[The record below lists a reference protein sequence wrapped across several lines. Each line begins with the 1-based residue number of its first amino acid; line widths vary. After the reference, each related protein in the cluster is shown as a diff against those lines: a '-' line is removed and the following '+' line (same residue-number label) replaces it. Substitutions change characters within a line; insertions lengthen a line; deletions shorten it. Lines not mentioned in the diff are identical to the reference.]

1 MTENSLSKVHEI
13 FLQCAEIEDVMAQ
26 IYTFFAAA
34 YREVPGMEA
43 LFRKTAAEEKNHEN
57 QFRLAIRS
65 FSGRVRKLKQTVES
79 TGRHLEIA
87 RRILEGVRTGLPTV
101 EEALTR
107 AIHMETIFGNFHMTT
122 AALFDDENCAKMFR
136 ALMAA
141 DIGHKECLE
150 LALQV
155 YRRGGK

>member
-1 MTENSLSKVHEI
+1 MTEGKLSNVHDI
-13 FLQCAEIEDVMAQ
+13 LLQCAEIEDVMAQ
-26 IYTFFAAA
+26 LYVHFAVA

-57 QFRLAIRS
+57 QFRLAIRNYA
-65 FSGRVRKLKQTVES
+65 GRVRKLKQTLES
-79 TGRHLEIA
+79 TRHHLEIV
-87 RRILEGVRTGLPTV
+87 RRILAGVQTSLPTV
-101 EEALTR
+101 EEALAK

-122 AALFDDENCAKMFR
+122 AAQFDDENCAKMFR

-150 LALQV
+150 MALQV
-155 YRRGGK
+155 YRQGQK

>member
-1 MTENSLSKVHEI
+1 MTEQSLAKVHDI
-13 FLQCAEIEDVMAQ
+13 FLQCAGIEEVMAQ
-26 IYTFFAAA
+26 IYNYFAEA

-43 LFRKTAAEEKNHEN
+43 LFRKTAAEERNHEN
-57 QFRLAIRS
+57 QFRLAIRQYGS
-65 FSGRVRKLKQTVES
+65 HVRKLKQTVES
-79 TGRHLEIA
+79 TRHHLEIA
-87 RRILEGVRTGLPTV
+87 RRILGGVQASLPAV
-101 EEALTR
+101 EEALTQ

-122 AALFDDENCAKMFR
+122 AAMFDDENCAKMFR